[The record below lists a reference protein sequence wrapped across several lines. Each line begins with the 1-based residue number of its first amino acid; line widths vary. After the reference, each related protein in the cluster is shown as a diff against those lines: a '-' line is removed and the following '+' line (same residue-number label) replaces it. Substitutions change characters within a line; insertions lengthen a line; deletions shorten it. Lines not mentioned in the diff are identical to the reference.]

1 MKKIIL
7 LTLMLLLSENIYS
20 RDAVILITDKG
31 IITEFPEVNY
41 KRVILGLSQKTSE
54 NNQKTSENK
63 KILNGNQIINN
74 MLTEKTFLKNK
85 NDLLTILNYDPPF
98 VPFGK
103 KKYTYKNQLID
114 EKEMYAI
121 MLQENDPELHLI
133 IKKAK
138 ATKEMQYAGF
148 AAIPILVFSFSAL
161 TASAM
166 SVNRTGPQPDSMYL
180 TVSAI
185 GGGAAIAVGVT
196 GIVFSIRHTKLKTRA
211 VKRYNQNF

>member
-7 LTLMLLLSENIYS
+7 LTLMLLLLENIYS
-20 RDAVILITDKG
+20 RDAIILITDKG
-31 IITEFPEVNY
+31 IIIEFPEVNY
-41 KRVILGLSQKTSE
+41 KRVILGFSQKTS
-54 NNQKTSENK
+54 KNK

-74 MLTEKTFLKNK
+74 MLTEKTFFKNE
-85 NDLLTILNYDPPF
+85 NDLLTIRNYDPPF

-103 KKYTYKNQLID
+103 KKYIYKNQLID

-185 GGGAAIAVGVT
+185 GGVAAIAVGVT